1 MKTVSV
7 SSVTKFFKESMNRL
21 AIPDEVSDTVSS
33 SLIEASLFG
42 IDSHGV
48 NLFKH
53 YLDCV
58 KKGRVSVQGKLSY
71 EIRGATVVCDA
82 DRNFAHYA
90 ASKLLGRMDS
100 LSSDSG
106 ISFGAIINS
115 DHIGAVGIHA
125 ANSGILGKII
135 LGFTNADA
143 LANTPDGKSTVFGTN
158 PISLIYR
165 HSDDELLYIDLA
177 TTQFS
182 MNRVKN
188 YRRLK
193 KALPNGV
200 ARDKKYQ
207 VTTIADEAVTLEPIG
222 GHKGFALAF
231 LVEIL
236 TSSILGRDASPDV
249 MSMYNTDLSHYR
261 NVSHSFIM
269 IDPEV
274 LFGGGA
280 NNVWATIEGLRARF
294 HNEQLANSPGI
305 KELKS
310 RKERIA
316 MGIPMLDDVLSEW
329 TDMGFKDD

>member
-7 SSVTKFFKESMNRL
+7 SSVAKFFKESMDRE
-21 AIPDEVSDTVSS
+21 AIPNDVSDVVST

-58 KKGRVSVQGKLSY
+58 KNGRVSAQGKLSF
-71 EIRGATVVCDA
+71 EVRGVTVVCDA
-82 DRNFAHYA
+82 SRNFAHYA

-100 LSSDSG
+100 ISSTSG
-106 ISFGAIINS
+106 ISFGAITNS
-115 DHIGAVGIHA
+115 DHLGAVGIHA
-125 ANSGILGKII
+125 ANSGIRGKII

-177 TTQFS
+177 TTQYS

-200 ARDKKYQ
+200 ARDKKYR
-207 VTTIADEAVTLEPIG
+207 VTTVADEAVTLEPIG

-236 TSSILGRDASPDV
+236 TSSILGRDPSPDV
-249 MSMYNTDLSHYR
+249 MSMYNTDLSKHR
-261 NVSHSFIM
+261 CLTHSFIM
-269 IDPEV
+269 IDPNV
-274 LFGGGA
+274 VFGGGA
-280 NNVWATIEGLRARF
+280 DNVWATIESLRARF
-294 HNEQLANSPGI
+294 HPEQLANSPGI
-305 KELKS
+305 KELRS
-310 RKERIA
+310 RKDRIT

-329 TDMGFKDD
+329 ANMGFLDD